1 MLSLLNKRC
10 YIDIMHGLM
19 MSNELYFCAQ
29 HGEKSRKEGNDT
41 RVRFDDALHPSATC
55 DCRICIHLSVHY
67 ATFLQKRADSRWLKL
82 SGIIAWFLTF
92 LGLVTGMLWAQAA
105 WGSYWSWDPKETMTL
120 LLFLS
125 ISTSLAGLI
134 ENNRKISRALAV
146 FSCIFVILTIS
157 TSFVTIGLH
166 SFASTIFMI
175 SVSRELH

>member
-1 MLSLLNKRC
+1 MTHEFDSTML
-10 YIDIMHGLM
+10 YI
-19 MSNELYFCAQ
+19 
-29 HGEKSRKEGNDT
+29 
-41 RVRFDDALHPSATC
+41 HPPLA
-55 DCRICIHLSVHY
+55 IAGYVF
-67 ATFLQKRADSRWLKL
+67 TFLFTMLHFSKKRADSRWLKL